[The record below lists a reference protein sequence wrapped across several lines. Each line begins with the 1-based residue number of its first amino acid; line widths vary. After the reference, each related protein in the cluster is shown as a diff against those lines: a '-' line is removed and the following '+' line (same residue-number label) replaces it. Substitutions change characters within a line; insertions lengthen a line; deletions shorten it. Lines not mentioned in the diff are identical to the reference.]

1 MNLVKFKVT
10 FFYTFIS
17 RYIPN
22 YGYEIECDNYYTTT
36 YLIYY
41 HLLISS
47 IKIYKSAKIHIIIL
61 VLKMYV
67 SYSLKVPNI
76 NQHEV
81 PSYQFL
87 QFLDKKNKTIYIIVR
102 SFHISVCRQ
111 LGGAYA
117 RPRPPSA
124 RPAHRAAQHRIIER
138 NSIITLYSI
147 MTHLQLISAIVLQRE
162 RLHSAVNKVMQ
173 DKQAISRWKGL
184 LAQVYLWLKLCL
196 MLSQQW
202 RLSEK
207 NMNYLEG
214 R

>member
-10 FFYTFIS
+10 CFYTFIS

-87 QFLDKKNKTIYIIVR
+87 QFLDKKTKP
-102 SFHISVCRQ
+102 FISLYVASTSRCAGNWAA
-111 LGGAYA
+111 LTPA
-117 RPRPPSA
+117 PA
-124 RPAHRAAQHRIIER
+124 RPARGPPTAPPSTE
-138 NSIITLYSI
+138 
-147 MTHLQLISAIVLQRE
+147 
-162 RLHSAVNKVMQ
+162 
-173 DKQAISRWKGL
+173 
-184 LAQVYLWLKLCL
+184 
-196 MLSQQW
+196 
-202 RLSEK
+202 
-207 NMNYLEG
+207 
-214 R
+214 